1 MGSQQPRELY
11 YLQFQADRLQ
21 QLIYGS
27 GKLVLLDKLL
37 TRFRE
42 KGDRVLIFSQM
53 VKLLDILEEYL
64 NLKRYPFQRLD
75 GSVSAERRKQSIAAF
90 NAKNSM
96 DFCFLLSTKAG
107 GLGINLQTANRWI
120 DFSHSELKTLEWINF
135 NPDFLIRIST
145 VETFHFSP

>member
-1 MGSQQPRELY
+1 MVLMGSQQSRELN

-75 GSVSAERRKQSIAAF
+75 GSVPAERRKQSIAAF
-90 NAKNSM
+90 NAENSM

-107 GLGINLQTANRWI
+107 GLGINLQTANRWV
-120 DFSHSELKTLEWINF
+120 DVRLNFSHLVRF
-135 NPDFLIRIST
+135 
-145 VETFHFSP
+145 